1 MERLG
6 LEIKRLNN
14 LISRNISNL
23 ETISLLN
30 EISNSNGFIL
40 RYIEEHEDEV
50 ITQKDIE
57 KAFSITRSTASTVL
71 SLMEKKELI
80 VREVLK
86 EDNRV
91 KKVLITDKGK
101 KINSDIKKE
110 IDQFELNLIKGFN
123 DDELKQFLFYID
135 KLKEN
140 LKEEK

>member
-6 LEIKRLNN
+6 LEISFNKDIVSKLLIFLDIKLFN
-14 LISRNISNL
+14 LL
-23 ETISLLN
+23 
-30 EISNSNGFIL
+30 ISNSNGFIL

-57 KAFSITRSTASTVL
+57 KAFSITRSTVSTVL

-123 DDELKQFLFYID
+123 DEELKQLLFYID

>member
-40 RYIEEHEDEV
+40 RYIEEQEDEV

-57 KAFSITRSTASTVL
+57 KAFGITRSTASTVL

>member
-57 KAFSITRSTASTVL
+57 KAFGITRSTASTVL

>member
-57 KAFSITRSTASTVL
+57 KAFSITRSTSSTVL

-123 DDELKQFLFYID
+123 DEELKQFLFYID

>member
-6 LEIKRLNN
+6 LEIIRLNN

-57 KAFSITRSTASTVL
+57 KAFSITRSTSSTVL

>member
-6 LEIKRLNN
+6 LEIIRLNN

-57 KAFSITRSTASTVL
+57 KAFSITRSTSSTVL

-123 DDELKQFLFYID
+123 DEELKQFLFYID

>member
-6 LEIKRLNN
+6 LEIIRLNN

-57 KAFSITRSTASTVL
+57 KAFGITRSTASTVL

-123 DDELKQFLFYID
+123 DEELKQFLFYID